1 MNITSPIKFPR
12 RPAAGFTLVEVII
25 ASAIFIVIIGALVS
39 VQIFG
44 LRVYTL
50 ASTKLTATTSGRETL
65 NDLRDQIRES
75 QQVYVGTFSNSTFNQ
90 IPNGQQQIGNA
101 LQVFTTTNSAST
113 NFLVYYQDPS
123 LNTVFVYA
131 NNPAN
136 KSVEATYMTNYYCF
150 QAEDYQGNVL
160 SNYVNNPVIKVTMNF
175 SQWEYPIAYIAAS
188 SNSINAYDYYYLR
201 TKITRRVKSQQ

>member
-136 KSVEATYMTNYYCF
+136 KSVEATYMTNSYWWLIGMVGHLNTHPCQF
-150 QAEDYQGNVL
+150 INLFAHGL
-160 SNYVNNPVIKVTMNF
+160 YVF
-175 SQWEYPIAYIAAS
+175 SQ
-188 SNSINAYDYYYLR
+188 L
-201 TKITRRVKSQQ
+201 TVF